1 MQARDKSKLRTSS
14 VMANGE
20 DFSPQTISSL
30 QGMRFASCLRKKLR
44 EFYGGHIPSTAVIAR
59 DYSFRAGQ
67 LPPVSPE
74 TIRKWIS
81 GVSLPHMS
89 RLSVLSDWLG
99 ADLLD
104 AINGYQNQQ
113 KNINKLNSGNHHVT
127 ENSESSNYE
136 YQLQYQL
143 RQLSLS
149 DLRLVISFI
158 DLLIAH
164 KQRSHKL

>member
-1 MQARDKSKLRTSS
+1 MQARDRSKLRTSS
-14 VMANGE
+14 VMAKGE
-20 DFSPQTISSL
+20 DFSPPTISSL

-104 AINGYQNQQ
+104 AINGHR
-113 KNINKLNSGNHHVT
+113 NSDAQSKIS
-127 ENSESSNYE
+127 NSNCATPIGSLLISSS
-136 YQLQYQL
+136 LKD
-143 RQLSLS
+143 QLSLYLNQMS
-149 DLRLVISFI
+149 EIELKLMISFI
-158 DLLIAH
+158 ELLISIRRES
-164 KQRSHKL
+164 KK